1 MKKQLYIKNQENKIV
16 YHPEAVVFFS
26 ENKVKNGKTK
36 DGKSFMIMPTEKT
49 FHQFCENFIFSEDLT
64 IVVKQY
70 SAGELFAYYD
80 RMCEANEK
88 LLGEITSVNSFLGD
102 GIYTITEND
111 FLNSE
116 DKEKMISD
124 FNYERVGYQTD
135 KETIMIVQYFG
146 YYYKVVSSKYNSLCK
161 LITSNIPLDN
171 IKTVMELSIIVK

>member
-1 MKKQLYIKNQENKIV
+1 MKKQLYIKNKENKIV

-36 DGKSFMIMPTEKT
+36 EGKTFMIMPTEEI
-49 FHQFCENFIFSEDLT
+49 FQQFEQNFIFSNDLT
-64 IVVKQY
+64 IVTKQY

-80 RMCEANEK
+80 RMCETNER
-88 LLGEITSVNSFLGD
+88 LLGEIVSTNSFLGD
-102 GIYTITEND
+102 GIYTITEAD

-116 DKEKMISD
+116 EIEKMITN
-124 FNYERVGYQTD
+124 FNYERVGYQTE

-171 IKTVMELSIIVK
+171 IKTVMELSVSVK